1 MKVFDAIVIGGGPAG
16 MMAAIRA
23 GERKKSVLLIERN
36 RSLGKKLLLSGKG
49 RCNLTNIGS
58 LDKFLEKFS
67 KTGVFLRNTFVQFFN
82 EDLMEFFKNLRV
94 KLKIE
99 RGGRV
104 FPESGEA
111 SEVLSALINYL
122 KEKEVKIVYGERVLK
137 INLDKRG
144 IKEVF
149 TKKKRIRARSV
160 ILATGGV
167 SYPQTGS
174 TGDGFYL
181 ASLFG
186 HTIIKPRPALVP
198 LEIENNFIKEWQ
210 GISLENVRCQV
221 LKDAKKI
228 SERFGEMIFTHFGVS
243 GPIILDLSSEISD
256 ALFQSKNVEISINF
270 KPALNL
276 EKLNN
281 RLLREFNYFSN
292 KKLKNIFRSL
302 LPKRLVRNFLIYT
315 KVPEDIRA
323 NRVTREMRKKL
334 VDALLDFRLKVKGV
348 RPIEE
353 AIVTSGGVSTD
364 QINPKTM
371 ESKIVK
377 GIYFCGEII
386 DVDAKSGGY
395 NLQAAF
401 STGWVA
407 GDNA

>member
-1 MKVFDAIVIGGGPAG
+1 MKVFDVIVIGGGPAG

-36 RSLGKKLLLSGKG
+36 RSLGRKLLLSGKG

-67 KTGVFLRNTFVQFFN
+67 KTGVFLRNAFVQFFN

-104 FPESGEA
+104 FPESGGA
-111 SEVLSALINYL
+111 SEILSALINYL
-122 KEKEVKIVYGERVLK
+122 KEKEVEIIYGERVLK

-149 TKKKRIRARSV
+149 TKKKKFRARSV

-186 HTIIKPRPALVP
+186 HTIAKPKPALVP

-221 LKDAKKI
+221 LKDAKEI
-228 SERFGEMIFTHFGVS
+228 SERFGEMVFTHFGVS
-243 GPIILDLSSEISD
+243 GPIILDLSSEVSD

-270 KPALNL
+270 KPALNP

-281 RLLREFNYFSN
+281 RLLREFDYFPG
-292 KKLKNIFRSL
+292 KKLKNIFRDL
-302 LPKRLVRNFLIYT
+302 LPKRLIRNFLIYT

-323 NRVTREMRKKL
+323 NQVTREMRKKL

-371 ESKIVK
+371 ESKAVK

-401 STGWVA
+401 STGWIA